1 MLQAVQQ
8 LNCRNTLEQN
18 NIFTNLL
25 NVTFMISKKLTWI
38 AALLIGSVCAISAE
52 ELETTET
59 TETSQKAT
67 IELPAWVKNI
77 KFSGY
82 GMLQYQ
88 GQDPEGNHSNTFNLR
103 LARFILDGKIGDFDW
118 RAQIQGTNATGPGQ
132 PTVQLVDLYAEWRKF
147 PEFKIRA
154 GQFKRAFTYENPTH
168 PITQG
173 WRGYAD
179 VINNLSGFGDRTGER
194 SSGGRDIGI
203 QFAGDLFP
211 NANGR
216 RLFHYQVGVY
226 NGEGVNEK
234 DKDNRKDI
242 IGGIWVMPI
251 KGVRIGAFGWTGS
264 RGAMLD
270 PLTGETRS
278 VEKNRYCLSAEYDKD
293 EYTFRAEY
301 IHSQGWGAAKAAN
314 NVREIDYSKG
324 DKADGWYA
332 FGIVPVIK
340 SKLHAKARYQCYRST
355 KEWGS
360 AKTSYEV
367 GVNYFFTK
375 NLEMHLEYARIND
388 RSLPKHDYNLV
399 DVELDFRF

>member
-1 MLQAVQQ
+1 
-8 LNCRNTLEQN
+8 
-18 NIFTNLL
+18 
-25 NVTFMISKKLTWI
+25 MISRRLTWI
-38 AALLIGSVCAISAE
+38 AALLIGSVCTISAE

-59 TETSQKAT
+59 TDTSQKAT

-103 LARFILDGKIGDFDW
+103 LARFILDGKIGEFDW
-118 RAQIQGTNATGPGQ
+118 RAQIQGTNVKGPGE
-132 PTVQLVDLYAEWRKF
+132 PTVQLVDLYAEWRRF
-147 PEFKIRA
+147 PEFKVRA

-173 WRGYAD
+173 WRAYAD
-179 VINNLSGFGDRTGER
+179 VINNLSGFGDRTGEK

-203 QFAGDLFP
+203 QFSGDLFP

-226 NGEGVNEK
+226 NGEGINEK

-242 IGGIWVMPI
+242 IGGVWVMPI
-251 KGVRIGAFGWTGS
+251 QGLRIGAFGWTGS

-278 VEKNRYCLSAEYDKD
+278 VEKNRYALSAEYSTG
-293 EYTFRAEY
+293 EYMFRTEY
-301 IHSQGWGAAKAAN
+301 LHSQGWGAAKAAN

-355 KEWGS
+355 KEWSS
-360 AKTSYEV
+360 AKTSYEI
-367 GVNYFFTK
+367 GLNYFFTK

-388 RSLPKHDYNLV
+388 RSLAKHDYNLV
-399 DVELDFRF
+399 DIELDFRF